1 MNSSCSQAN
10 SDPQPVVACQALCYL
25 CVGCTECPPGLVW
38 PSGLRSP
45 ACYQKQPKQP
55 MDMALFENGFSM
67 AKSYGLPWFIYGL
80 PWFIYDLPWFI
91 YDWYGFLGFFGIL
104 HLVPKAR
111 ILRVARFFRV
121 MPAVL
126 IRYFR
131 TRNQVPW
138 AAKTWRTT
146 KPTNFDSVNDGKE
159 IWE

>member
-1 MNSSCSQAN
+1 MNSSCSQPN
-10 SDPQPVVACQALCYL
+10 SDPQGPVVACQALCYL

-38 PSGLRSP
+38 PSGLRSIP
-45 ACYQKQPKQP
+45 ACKRSSRSSRWIWLCSRTGLVWQNP
-55 MDMALFENGFSM
+55 MVYHGLYDL
-67 AKSYGLPWFIYGL
+67 YGLWF
-80 PWFIYDLPWFI
+80 FRNS
-91 YDWYGFLGFFGIL
+91 
-104 HLVPKAR
+104 HLVPKAW